1 MDVQSYTVIYLI
13 AVTGM
18 LFAECLGITWKSIDY
33 ENKVLVVDKIWNYKT
48 NLDFASIKQK
58 AVSERYRLTMRHLN
72 CWKTTR
78 KNIGSITKKN
88 RIFSNISNNAVNK
101 TLRRIVGRNV
111 HAHSRRHT
119 YASFL
124 ISQRVELLSI
134 SKILGHENMNI
145 TIEVY
150 SH

>member
-18 LFAECLGITWKSIDY
+18 RFAECLGITWKSVDY

-72 CWKTTR
+72 C
-78 KNIGSITKKN
+78 
-88 RIFSNISNNAVNK
+88 
-101 TLRRIVGRNV
+101 
-111 HAHSRRHT
+111 
-119 YASFL
+119 
-124 ISQRVELLSI
+124 
-134 SKILGHENMNI
+134 
-145 TIEVY
+145 
-150 SH
+150 